1 MKLYRTALLTV
12 LAPISWGTTYVT
24 ITELA
29 PAGRPLLVAALR
41 VLPAA
46 LVLLLVGTLW
56 QPWRPHGSDWW
67 RTAAL
72 SVCNFSAFFP
82 LLIVAVYRLP
92 GGVAAAAGGLQPLLV
107 AGLSVPLANRRPTA
121 GELAVGAIAAVGV
134 AMVVVRP
141 GADVDPLG
149 VAAAVAANVSFAAGV
164 VLTKRWPSPS
174 RRLAATGWQL
184 LFGGALLV
192 PLAAAIEGAPPG
204 LTATNVAGLG
214 YLTLVAT
221 ALAFL
226 VWFSGIE
233 RLPAPAPPLLGLAAP
248 VTGAVLGWLL
258 LGQSLS
264 PAQLVG
270 FAVTL
275 ATIAYAAQSAAEP
288 TCPRSASPTDDRTPS
303 HDPIPVGC
311 VADGVVRQPLARRAR
326 DHHRSLHAA
335 PVALRD
341 DVMRHQSG
349 STVRRHP
356 ESGRGCGGLLLV
368 AGVPIVRTV
377 PGHQAPGPGAM
388 AAALQD
394 SYVGLAH
401 GLFLISVGVRR
412 LVVGGVRAAVVG
424 AGMGARRRW
433 PVEGG
438 GSGRPVR

>member
-1 MKLYRTALLTV
+1 MYRTALLTV

-24 ITELA
+24 ITELT
-29 PAGRPLLVAALR
+29 PAGRPLLVATLR

-46 LVLLLVGTLW
+46 LVLLLVGTLR

-82 LLIVAVYRLP
+82 LLTVAVYRLP

-107 AGLSVPLANRRPTA
+107 AGLSVPLANRRPSHR
-121 GELAVGAIAAVGV
+121 ELAVGAIAAVGV

-192 PLAAAIEGAPPG
+192 PLAAALEGAPPG

-226 VWFSGIE
+226 LWFSGIE
-233 RLPAPAPPLLGLAAP
+233 RLPTPAPPLLGLAAP

-288 TCPRSASPTDDRTPS
+288 ARPDSPSPTDAPRPS
-303 HDPIPVGC
+303 HDPIPVG
-311 VADGVVRQPLARRAR
+311 ALPMAWSDSRSPGVRV
-326 DHHRSLHAA
+326 DHHRSLLAA
-335 PVALRD
+335 PCRAACG
-341 DVMRHQSG
+341 MTSCG
-349 STVRRHP
+349 TKAARR
-356 ESGRGCGGLLLV
+356 SVDTQTQGGTV
-368 AGVPIVRTV
+368 AGSCPGSRTEV
-377 PGHQAPGPGAM
+377 TFGEDRPTAPAQRAGH
-388 AAALQD
+388 
-394 SYVGLAH
+394 SH
-401 GLFLISVGVRR
+401 RR
-412 LVVGGVRAAVVG
+412 LV
-424 AGMGARRRW
+424 RRRA
-433 PVEGG
+433 P
-438 GSGRPVR
+438 

>member
-1 MKLYRTALLTV
+1 VKLYRTALLTV

-174 RRLAATGWQL
+174 QRLAATGWQL

-288 TCPRSASPTDDRTPS
+288 ARPRSASPTDDRRPS
-303 HDPIPVGC
+303 HHPIPVGC
-311 VADGVVRQPLARRAR
+311 VADGVVRQPLARRASGSPPFAPR
-326 DHHRSLHAA
+326 GTCRAA
-335 PVALRD
+335 CGMTSCGTKAALRSVD
-341 DVMRHQSG
+341 TQNEDG
-349 STVRRHP
+349 A
-356 ESGRGCGGLLLV
+356 V
-368 AGVPIVRTV
+368 AGSCPWPRCRLYVPCPVT
-377 PGHQAPGPGAM
+377 
-388 AAALQD
+388 
-394 SYVGLAH
+394 
-401 GLFLISVGVRR
+401 R
-412 LVVGGVRAAVVG
+412 LPAQG
-424 AGMGARRRW
+424 RW
-433 PVEGG
+433 PPRFRTRMSDSPTACFSLR
-438 GSGRPVR
+438 SGCDGWFWAACGQR

>member
-1 MKLYRTALLTV
+1 MYRTALLTV

-72 SVCNFSAFFP
+72 SVCNFTAFFP

-107 AGLSVPLANRRPTA
+107 AGLSVPLGNRRPTA

-149 VAAAVAANVSFAAGV
+149 VAAAVGANVWFAAGV

-221 ALAFL
+221 ALAFV

-275 ATIAYAAQSAAEP
+275 ATIAYAARSAAERAR
-288 TCPRSASPTDDRTPS
+288 PRSASPTDGRKPS
-303 HDPIPVGC
+303 HDPIPVGG
-311 VADGVVRQPLARRAR
+311 VAMAWSNSRSPGVRVDQ
-326 DHHRSLHAA
+326 HSSLHAA
-335 PVALRD
+335 PCRAACGMTSCGTRVARRS
-341 DVMRHQSG
+341 VETQTQGGTGAG
-349 STVRRHP
+349 S
-356 ESGRGCGGLLLV
+356 
-368 AGVPIVRTV
+368 
-377 PGHQAPGPGAM
+377 APG
-388 AAALQD
+388 
-394 SYVGLAH
+394 
-401 GLFLISVGVRR
+401 
-412 LVVGGVRAAVVG
+412 
-424 AGMGARRRW
+424 
-433 PVEGG
+433 
-438 GSGRPVR
+438 GRTEATFW

>member
-1 MKLYRTALLTV
+1 VKLYRTALLTV

-29 PAGRPLLVAALR
+29 PAGRPLGVAAVR

-46 LVLLLVGTLW
+46 LILLLVGSLW
-56 QPWRPHGSDWW
+56 QPWRPHGADWW
-67 RTAAL
+67 RTAVL

-134 AMVVVRP
+134 GLVVVRP
-141 GADVDPLG
+141 GADVDPFG

-164 VLTKRWPSPS
+164 VLTKRGPSPS

-184 LFGGALLV
+184 LLGGALLV
-192 PLAAAIEGAPPG
+192 PLAAAVEGAPPG
-204 LTATNVAGLG
+204 LTATNVVGLG

-270 FAVTL
+270 FAITL

-288 TCPRSASPTDDRTPS
+288 TRPRTSPTHGRKPS
-303 HDPIPVGC
+303 HDPILVDALPIVWS
-311 VADGVVRQPLARRAR
+311 DTRSPGVRV
-326 DHHRSLHAA
+326 DHDRSLHAA
-335 PVALRD
+335 PCRASCGTRSSGTKVARRSVD
-341 DVMRHQSG
+341 TQTQGGTGSG
-349 STVRRHP
+349 SCP
-356 ESGRGCGGLLLV
+356 
-368 AGVPIVRTV
+368 
-377 PGHQAPGPGAM
+377 
-388 AAALQD
+388 
-394 SYVGLAH
+394 
-401 GLFLISVGVRR
+401 
-412 LVVGGVRAAVVG
+412 
-424 AGMGARRRW
+424 
-433 PVEGG
+433 
-438 GSGRPVR
+438 GSGAEVTVCDEL